1 MTNEIDFRYSA
12 NPLVIFGAGKFSELP
27 ALIDNIGNNIL
38 IVHGA
43 SIESNPMWDEFLAAL
58 AKRSVRVH
66 ELHSEGEPSP
76 EAVDEAAE
84 EFRRKNVHAIVAI
97 GGGSVIDLGK
107 AVSAMIPQKGSVAD
121 YLEGVGKTK
130 HDGFK
135 VPFIA
140 APTTAGTGSEAT
152 KNAVISK
159 AGRGG
164 YKKSLRHD
172 NLIPDI
178 ALIDPALTV
187 SCPPEVTAASGL
199 DAFTQLLESFVSP
212 KASPVTDALA
222 RSGMGYFARSFAHA
236 CADGSDIT
244 ARSGMAYAA
253 YCSGAALANAGLGVV
268 HSLAGELGAI
278 RAVPH
283 GVLCGILA
291 PAGHRANIDMM
302 RKSPGKYLPIL
313 GKYAEAGGIVS
324 GKTPRGWEEGC
335 AMLVS
340 AMDKWTADCGLPT
353 LGDAGYKSKEMEEI
367 ASKAENK
374 NNPVQLSAAERL
386 AVLMKCL

>member
-1 MTNEIDFRYSA
+1 
-12 NPLVIFGAGKFSELP
+12 
-27 ALIDNIGNNIL
+27 
-38 IVHGA
+38 
-43 SIESNPMWDEFLAAL
+43 
-58 AKRSVRVH
+58 
-66 ELHSEGEPSP
+66 
-76 EAVDEAAE
+76 
-84 EFRRKNVHAIVAI
+84 
-97 GGGSVIDLGK
+97 
-107 AVSAMIPQKGSVAD
+107 
-121 YLEGVGKTK
+121 
-130 HDGFK
+130 
-135 VPFIA
+135 
-140 APTTAGTGSEAT
+140 
-152 KNAVISK
+152 
-159 AGRGG
+159 
-164 YKKSLRHD
+164 
-172 NLIPDI
+172 
-178 ALIDPALTV
+178 
-187 SCPPEVTAASGL
+187 
-199 DAFTQLLESFVSP
+199 
-212 KASPVTDALA
+212 
-222 RSGMGYFARSFAHA
+222 
-236 CADGSDIT
+236 
-244 ARSGMAYAA
+244 MAYAA